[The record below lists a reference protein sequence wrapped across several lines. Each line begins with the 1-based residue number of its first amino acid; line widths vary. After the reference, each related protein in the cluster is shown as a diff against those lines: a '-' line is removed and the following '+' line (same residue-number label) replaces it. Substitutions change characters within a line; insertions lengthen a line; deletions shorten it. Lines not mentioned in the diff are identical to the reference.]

1 MTKRTLYLVRHGA
14 VIADSRRR
22 FLGQM
27 DVPLNQ
33 EGFAQA
39 EALQDRLKAAVFSRI
54 YCSDLSRSRDTAIV
68 IAGDRHATV
77 IPRHDL
83 REISLGF
90 WEGCAMDNIATRY
103 PKAFRSRGEDI
114 VHFRSPG
121 GESFADCRTRTLSA
135 VEEILAHSQGDI
147 VIVGHAGVNRVILCE
162 ALAIPLA
169 NLFKIGQ
176 DFGCLNVLE
185 SKGSGFRVKLLN
197 FTPQN
202 ALMEAADYSE
212 RLEAVSAR

>member
-1 MTKRTLYLVRHGA
+1 MTMRNLYLVRHGA
-14 VIADSRRR
+14 VIADNRRR

-33 EGFAQA
+33 EGFGQA
-39 EALQDRLKAAVFSRI
+39 EALQDRLKAAIFNRI
-54 YCSDLSRSRDTAIV
+54 YCSDLSRSRDTAMI
-68 IAGDRHATV
+68 IAGDRHVTV

-103 PKAFRSRGEDI
+103 PKAFRAHGEGI
-114 VHFRSPG
+114 EHYRPPG
-121 GESFADCRTRTLSA
+121 GENFADCRTRTLSA
-135 VEEILAHSQGDI
+135 VEEILAHSEGDV

-185 SKGSGFRVKLLN
+185 SNSSGFRVKLLN

-202 ALMEAADYSE
+202 ALIEAAEYSD
-212 RLEAVSAR
+212 RLEAISAH